1 MSLKNLL
8 EATMKDWEWEDEVE
22 TNEDTNV
29 HTVATPYGIDGNS
42 YRMFLEGHDGSQLI
56 KMYLYSPLSIP
67 DKRQKDACIV
77 LNRLNKNVYSGHL
90 DLAGDNVRYIHV
102 VDVEGC
108 NPEVQL
114 VTNMRSAAGNAFRPD
129 ITQALG
135 ALAFTKLSAEEI
147 IAQYEAPDDDDGVDV
162 PDEL

>member
-22 TNEDTNV
+22 TNEDTSA
-29 HTVATPYGIDGNS
+29 HTVATSYQIDGNS
-42 YRMFLEGHDGSQLI
+42 YRMFLEGHDDAQLI

-108 NPEVQL
+108 QPEVQL
-114 VTNMRSAAGNAFRPD
+114 VTNMRAAAGGAFRPD
-129 ITQALG
+129 VTQALG
-135 ALAFTKLSAEEI
+135 ALAFTKLSAEDI
-147 IAQYEAPDDDDGVDV
+147 IAQYEAPEDDDSVDV